1 VWGTTGSS
9 FVPLWSSDSRR
20 ILICEQGF
28 HEDRSR
34 ASAYRVYDLDARSL
48 TTLKLPDEWW
58 PSDWSADG
66 KRLLTSLR
74 GKDGSIRVAW
84 VNVDGTGRP
93 EFITSEQEIAYGAKL
108 APDNRRVL
116 CMVGP
121 RAAEDQASRMRL
133 CVIDLAT

>member
-1 VWGTTGSS
+1 
-9 FVPLWSSDSRR
+9 
-20 ILICEQGF
+20 LICEQGF
-28 HEDRSR
+28 NEDRSR
-34 ASAYRVYDLDARSL
+34 ASAYRVYDLDSRSL

-93 EFITSEQEIAYGAKL
+93 EFITCEEEIAYGKL
-108 APDNRRVL
+108 ARITGGF

-121 RAAEDQASRMRL
+121 GAADDREPDGCA
-133 CVIDLAT
+133 